1 MKRRGKDV
9 GKLKIVIELLMS
21 DHELPKSLRDH
32 DLTGQWKGT
41 RDLHIEPDW
50 ILLYEISD
58 EELVLVRT
66 GSHSDLF

>member
-1 MKRRGKDV
+1 MKRRGKDI

-41 RDLHIEPDW
+41 RDLHIETDW